1 MTHVILFDH
10 AQGLTDGV
18 EEFAQRLR
26 DAGHDVVV
34 PDLYE
39 GRTFDTLDAGV
50 ANAEAIGFETI
61 IERGELAADAL
72 PENTVYAGFSLG
84 TLPAQKLAQSRPGA
98 LGALL
103 FHGGIP
109 AATFGSD
116 WPKTAPLQMHV
127 AEGDE
132 WVELDEVE
140 QLAGDANHA
149 ELSIYP
155 GSAHLVADSSLGEY
169 DEDLAELIIER
180 SIRFLD
186 RLA

>member
-1 MTHVILFDH
+1 VTHVILFHH

-39 GRTFDTLDAGV
+39 GRTFDSLDDGV

-61 IERGELAADAL
+61 IERGRLAAEDL
-72 PENTVYAGFSLG
+72 PTDTVYAGFSLG

-109 AATFGSD
+109 AATFGSE
-116 WPKTAPLQMHV
+116 WPASTALQVHV

-132 WVELDEVE
+132 WVEMDEVE
-140 QLAGDANHA
+140 QLAGEASHA
-149 ELSIYP
+149 ELFIYP
-155 GSAHLVADSSLGEY
+155 GSAHLIADSSLAEY
-169 DEDLAELIIER
+169 DEELSELILER
-180 SIRFLD
+180 SIQFLD